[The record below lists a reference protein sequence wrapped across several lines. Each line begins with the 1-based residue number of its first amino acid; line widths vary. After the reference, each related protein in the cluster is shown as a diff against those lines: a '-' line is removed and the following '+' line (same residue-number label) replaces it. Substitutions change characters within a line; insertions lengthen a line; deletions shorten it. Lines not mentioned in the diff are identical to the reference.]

1 MKIAGAR
8 GYSEYRERILNG
20 PILRT
25 MLWLAW
31 PIIVANIVSI
41 SYNLIDAFWLGKIG
55 KEAFGAPTVSWPMIM
70 LFYSLGFGYVSA
82 GIALVTQ
89 YLGAGDKDM
98 AEKSASM
105 LMFFALVIALIMSIA
120 GITASPMI
128 LMLMRVPEDIYPLA
142 VSYAFVIFAGIPAT
156 FTGFVFNIIANSI
169 GDTRTP
175 TFFNIISVVA
185 NIVLDPIMI
194 FGWLGFPRLGVV
206 GAALATVLSRMIV
219 AGAGVYY
226 LFYKGF
232 HGIKIRREYMG
243 IEKWWLKKILHIG
256 TPLAIQRSGNS
267 LGFTVMTSFVSQFGS
282 VVVAAYGLAIRVI
295 DVIQAFT
302 WGLMR
307 ATSIMIGQ
315 NIGAENYGRA
325 REIARI
331 AIMYTFLALF
341 IGAVLIYIGRAQLI
355 SFFIEDPNVI
365 AEGSR
370 LIEIFVWSIPFFGVF
385 FIGSAIA
392 SGSGHTKVFA
402 AISILRLWGL
412 RIGFSVLLAFIM
424 GMGPIG
430 IWIAMTISNVVAGI
444 LSLYWIS
451 RGTWLKRVIQ
461 VPAQPATTT
470 GGFMGE
476 KREK

>member
-1 MKIAGAR
+1 MRLASAR
-8 GYSEYRERILNG
+8 GFSEYRDRILNG

-31 PIIVANIVSI
+31 PIIVANIVNM

-70 LFYSLGFGYVSA
+70 LFYSIGFGYVSA
-82 GIALVTQ
+82 GIALVSQ
-89 YLGAGDKDM
+89 YLGAGEKVM

-105 LMFFALVIALIMSIA
+105 LMFFSLFVALAMSIA
-120 GITASPMI
+120 GILGSPVI
-128 LMLMRVPEDIYPLA
+128 LMLMGVPKDIYPLA
-142 VSYAFVIFAGIPAT
+142 VSYTFVIFAGIPVT

-175 TFFNIISVVA
+175 TFFNIVSVIA

-194 FGWLGFPRLGVV
+194 FGWFGFPRLGVV
-206 GAALATVLSRMIV
+206 GAALATVLSRTIV

-226 LFYKGF
+226 LFYRGF

-243 IEKWWLKKILHIG
+243 IERWWLKKILHIG

-267 LGFTVMTSFVSQFGS
+267 LGFTVMTSFVSRFGS
-282 VVVAAYGLAIRVI
+282 TVVAAYGIAIRVI

-307 ATSIMIGQ
+307 ATSIMVGQ
-315 NIGAENYGRA
+315 NIGAENYGRS
-325 REIARI
+325 REIART
-331 AIMYTFLALF
+331 ALTYTFVVLL
-341 IGAVLIYIGRAQLI
+341 IGAVFIYAWRTQLI
-355 SFFIEDPNVI
+355 SFFINDPDVI

-370 LIEIFVWSIPFFGVF
+370 LIEVFVWSIPFFGVF
-385 FIGSAIA
+385 FIGGAIA
-392 SGSGHTKVFA
+392 SGSGHTRVFA
-402 AISILRLWGL
+402 GISILRLWGL
-412 RIGFSVLLAFIM
+412 RIGFSIILAFIM
-424 GMGPIG
+424 GMGPMG
-430 IWIAMTISNVVAGI
+430 IWVAMTISNLVAGI
-444 LSLYWIS
+444 LTLYWIS
-451 RGTWLKRVIQ
+451 MGTWLKRVIQ
-461 VPAQPATTT
+461 IPAQPPTT
-470 GGFMGE
+470 GGLVGE